1 MKLSKKLIVFI
12 VMVLSFNVYSETS
25 VNIFKGSKN
34 LIYDEV
40 KTKIKVNQELSR
52 VWIEAYLIED
62 SDESFEL
69 VELIKIKV
77 PNLIYEKDKKEV
89 VYYNN
94 GNRVVCANV
103 NNSISWIGTK
113 VEKVLLTVNCRID
126 WFTQSENYD
135 DGFYVT
141 EQNVLKLE
149 LTILD

>member
-34 LIYDEV
+34 LVYDEV

-77 PNLIYEKDKKEV
+77 PNLIFEKDEKEV

-94 GNRVVCANV
+94 DKRVVCANV

-113 VEKVLLTVNCRID
+113 VEKVLSTGNCRID
-126 WFTQSENYD
+126 WLTQSENYD